1 MPARGDSGKA
11 GDIEDREAES
21 LPVSD
26 LMAKV
31 LTHPHAE
38 KQQMLGL
45 RTRPEVRSYRNL
57 RHILGVASVSFPVKW
72 DPLMIALLTEAFKE

>member
-1 MPARGDSGKA
+1 MPARGDSGKG

-45 RTRPEVRSYRNL
+45 RTRPGVRSF
-57 RHILGVASVSFPVKW
+57 RHILDVASVSFPVKW
-72 DPLMIALLTEAFKE
+72 DPLMIALLTEAFEE

>member
-1 MPARGDSGKA
+1 MPARGDSGKG

-45 RTRPEVRSYRNL
+45 RTRPPVRSYHNL
-57 RHILGVASVSFPVKW
+57 RHILDVASVSFPIKW
-72 DPLMIALLTEAFKE
+72 DSLIALLTEALEE

>member
-1 MPARGDSGKA
+1 MPARGDSGKG

-21 LPVSD
+21 LPLSD

-45 RTRPEVRSYRNL
+45 RTRPRVRSYHNL
-57 RHILGVASVSFPVKW
+57 RHILDVASVSFPIKW
-72 DPLMIALLTEAFKE
+72 DSLIALLTEAFEE